1 MAEIV
6 SAWQR
11 ERPHDEVSSI
21 RVVTP
26 IWRLGAALARAR
38 AQALAGFGLDE
49 SRLDVLGALRRAGA
63 PYRLA
68 AGELARR
75 CRVTPGATT
84 QRVQRLE
91 QDGYVERVRDEHD
104 RRTVYV
110 ALTPGGSAKL
120 DEVFA
125 AVMAADEEMLAPLS
139 PRERVSLERIL
150 GRWLTA
156 AGLDASTPDPV
167 SAEVSKTAAVRA
179 RQMPTRGSSVGRN
192 VQR

>member
-1 MAEIV
+1 MPNGRGDEVAEIV
-6 SAWQR
+6 AAWQR
-11 ERPHDEVSSI
+11 ERPHDDVSSI

-26 IWRLGAALARAR
+26 IWRLGAAMERARAR
-38 AQALAGFGLDE
+38 ALGAFGLDE
-49 SRLDVLGALRRAGA
+49 SRLDVLGTLRRAGT
-63 PYRLA
+63 PYRLT

-91 QDGYVERVRDEHD
+91 QDGYVERVGDEHD

-110 ALTPGGSAKL
+110 ALTDGGSAKL

-139 PRERVSLERIL
+139 LRDRAALERIL

-156 AGLDASTPDPV
+156 SGLDATTPEPD
-167 SAEVSKTAAVRA
+167 
-179 RQMPTRGSSVGRN
+179 
-192 VQR
+192 